1 MAQLVKSV
9 QRVRTEDRDKKE
21 MLVKRDKMASRV
33 IQVHL
38 ANQAKQEQLV
48 LLEYKVQLDM

>member
-21 MLVKRDKMASRV
+21 MLVKRDKMAPRV
-33 IQVHL
+33 IWVHL
-38 ANQAKQEQLV
+38 ANQAKQEQQGP
-48 LLEYKVQLDM
+48 KVQLDM